1 MEYCF
6 DLYNLYFKSDHLN
19 TNSLVVNQ
27 TLPAL
32 SEDDVKSVLDEIPAF
47 PDDQPQPKLLS
58 VQNPGFENLHTTS
71 FVVPTNVMTIVG
83 NIGAPKRMK
92 QFLKKVS
99 DSQQLGPQEPQ
110 PNRETPHLRAQC
122 YPYSSPA
129 HYQVASEIY
138 KPLLSSHSGGELQFR
153 RPNPN
158 QSVLPEPQQYQKQA
172 YHWPETIISEFQP
185 AAGAYDYQSYMTS
198 ALANYS
204 QYTIKPR
211 RKRTKFTETQLS
223 VLEAKFQENNYISMK
238 ERNDLAEELKLNP
251 MTVKNWFKNRKVLQ
265 KKRRTLSGN
274 CWQPS
279 SRNDE

>member
-6 DLYNLYFKSDHLN
+6 DPYNFYFESDHLY
-19 TNSLVVNQ
+19 SLVFNRM
-27 TLPAL
+27 TSLPAL
-32 SEDDVKSVLDEIPAF
+32 SEDDVKSVLDEFPAF
-47 PDDQPQPKLLS
+47 PDDQPKLLS
-58 VQNPGFENLHTTS
+58 VQNPGFKNLHTTS

-92 QFLKKVS
+92 QFLKKVP

-138 KPLLSSHSGGELQFR
+138 KP
-153 RPNPN
+153 
-158 QSVLPEPQQYQKQA
+158 
-172 YHWPETIISEFQP
+172 TIISEFQP

-274 CWQPS
+274 SWQPS
-279 SRNDE
+279 